1 MIRNSMARTQSQA
14 LTVSAIFAL
23 GLCFLASLF
32 LATASAY
39 LFGPGKYCGV
49 VVVDRWGT
57 CYLVSGPYVNYVA
70 SDVKSGLFPNK
81 GNAIEVD
88 ASKVTRGGLGLEDP
102 MIQKYKILGPA
113 PASKRVKLDG
123 LQLLAVQAF
132 GRYTRPQFLVEFR
145 NNGKSPVRV
154 DRSQIGVLLFAAEKP
169 QLSYSNDDS
178 VALISRTGLA
188 EEYYISSSGVG
199 NKKTSWG
206 YIVDTKTQPP
216 ASFVIAPGQSVRT
229 VIRFKLYP
237 GQYQFMFAYGCGVSE
252 EKSLVS
258 NAISFDMNAE
268 GHAKLAD

>member
-1 MIRNSMARTQSQA
+1 MIRNSMARTQSQV

-23 GLCFLASLF
+23 GFCFLTSLVV
-32 LATASAY
+32 ATASAY

-57 CYLVSGPYVNYVA
+57 CYLVSGPSVNYVA

-88 ASKVTRGGLGLEDP
+88 ASKVTRGGLGFEDP

-237 GQYQFMFAYGCGVSE
+237 GQYQFMFAYGGGVSE

-268 GHAKLAD
+268 GHAKLAE